1 MMQQKLREVLL
12 KELKG
17 KEFVYVTKYG
27 GEVFSKVSDV
37 HVTEVHHMDK
47 ESGRKFKVGLS
58 KVYEKVQLEEED
70 KIPVKVDRKWSGN
83 RYKIEVATSNRNF
96 YKLEEIIFLR

>member
-1 MMQQKLREVLL
+1 MLQQKLREVLL

-37 HVTEVHHMDK
+37 HITEIYHMDK
-47 ESGRKFKVGLS
+47 ESGRKFKIGLS
-58 KVYEKVQLEEED
+58 KASQKVQLEEKD
-70 KIPVKVDRKWSGN
+70 KVPVKVDRRWSGSQ
-83 RYKIEVATSNRNF
+83 YEIEVTTPNGNY
-96 YKLEEIIFLR
+96 YKLNKIYFI